1 MGAKCCGPQP
11 LAHSPP
17 VFLGVE
23 VAVTYCVNVVL
34 PVTVFRSD
42 RHNVPK
48 SLFGCFDPKVVAML
62 AEIFMLRLEAER
74 LRVQEVL
81 PSSASSFVP
90 LKATNNLVVKKAE
103 HKAAETQSEE
113 PLVQ

>member
-1 MGAKCCGPQP
+1 
-11 LAHSPP
+11 
-17 VFLGVE
+17 
-23 VAVTYCVNVVL
+23 VL
-34 PVTVFRSD
+34 PVTVFSCD
-42 RHNVPK
+42 RHTVRA

-90 LKATNNLVVKKAE
+90 FKATNNLVVKKAE
-103 HKAAETQSEE
+103 HKAADTQIEE

>member
-34 PVTVFRSD
+34 RVTVFRND
-42 RHNVPK
+42 RHTVAI

-90 LKATNNLVVKKAE
+90 FEATNNLVVKKAE

>member
-1 MGAKCCGPQP
+1 
-11 LAHSPP
+11 
-17 VFLGVE
+17 
-23 VAVTYCVNVVL
+23 
-34 PVTVFRSD
+34 
-42 RHNVPK
+42 
-48 SLFGCFDPKVVAML
+48 ML

-90 LKATNNLVVKKAE
+90 SKATNNLVVKKAE

>member
-1 MGAKCCGPQP
+1 
-11 LAHSPP
+11 
-17 VFLGVE
+17 
-23 VAVTYCVNVVL
+23 
-34 PVTVFRSD
+34 
-42 RHNVPK
+42 
-48 SLFGCFDPKVVAML
+48 
-62 AEIFMLRLEAER
+62 MLRLEAER

-90 LKATNNLVVKKAE
+90 FKATNNLVVKKAE

>member
-1 MGAKCCGPQP
+1 
-11 LAHSPP
+11 
-17 VFLGVE
+17 
-23 VAVTYCVNVVL
+23 
-34 PVTVFRSD
+34 
-42 RHNVPK
+42 
-48 SLFGCFDPKVVAML
+48 ML
-62 AEIFMLRLEAER
+62 AEVFMLRLEAER

-90 LKATNNLVVKKAE
+90 FKATNNLVVKKAE

>member
-1 MGAKCCGPQP
+1 
-11 LAHSPP
+11 
-17 VFLGVE
+17 
-23 VAVTYCVNVVL
+23 VL
-34 PVTVFRSD
+34 RVTVFRND
-42 RHNVPK
+42 RHTVGI

-90 LKATNNLVVKKAE
+90 FKATNNLVVKKAE